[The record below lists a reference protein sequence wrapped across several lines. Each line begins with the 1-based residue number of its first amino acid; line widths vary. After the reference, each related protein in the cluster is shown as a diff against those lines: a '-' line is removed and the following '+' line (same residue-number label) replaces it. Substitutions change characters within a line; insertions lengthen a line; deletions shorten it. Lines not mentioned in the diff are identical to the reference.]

1 MPRLCYTAFV
11 TFEMNI
17 RLKPDTEE
25 WLKAQVAEGRFESI
39 EQAVEILLEEGRLNQ
54 EALDRVDLSWAQPY
68 LDEGLADLE
77 AGRVPPAEQVHA
89 EIRAIFVRP
98 KGT

>member
-1 MPRLCYTAFV
+1 
-11 TFEMNI
+11 MNI

-25 WLKAQVAEGRFESI
+25 WLRVQVAEGRFESI

-54 EALDRVDLSWAQPY
+54 EALDLADLSWTKPY
-68 LDEGLADLE
+68 IDEGLADLE
-77 AGRVPPAEQVHA
+77 AGRVHPAEQVHA
-89 EIRAIFVRP
+89 EIRAMFARP

>member
-1 MPRLCYTAFV
+1 
-11 TFEMNI
+11 MNI

-25 WLKAQVAEGRFESI
+25 WLRTQVAEGRFESI

-54 EALDRVDLSWAQPY
+54 EALDGADLSWAQPY
-68 LDEGLADLE
+68 IDEGLADLE
-77 AGRVPPAEQVHA
+77 AGRVYPAEQVHA
-89 EIRAIFVRP
+89 EIRAMFVRP